1 MGKIKRCPICK
12 AKMIRQKQNK
22 IYLHTEKNNEIK
34 YLPIP
39 IKKYECAICGLTYIK
54 YERGKKKWRLK
65 KI

>member
-1 MGKIKRCPICK
+1 MDIMKLNFLKI
-12 AKMIRQKQNK
+12 IRQKQNK

-65 KI
+65 RI